1 MRLFIER
8 CAAKGYK
15 PIECGGNGHCLLFSL
30 AHEMLVNGLGVFA
43 VAQLRAKVASWL
55 EAHPMEGFICTDE
68 FSSWAE
74 FCDKVRDEKFHTLGG
89 EHILVA
95 ISAIFNV
102 QIRVSSITKA
112 HDKVYHPGNT
122 EDGRFVAIL
131 HLGHIPEQH
140 YVAMTPVLNH
150 HLYTV
155 TIVKK
160 FTTLKS
166 DFFHTYLERI

>member
-1 MRLFIER
+1 
-8 CAAKGYK
+8 
-15 PIECGGNGHCLLFSL
+15 
-30 AHEMLVNGLGVFA
+30 
-43 VAQLRAKVASWL
+43 
-55 EAHPMEGFICTDE
+55 MEGFICTDE

-140 YVAMTPVLNH
+140 YVAMTPVLNR
-150 HLYTV
+150 
-155 TIVKK
+155 
-160 FTTLKS
+160 
-166 DFFHTYLERI
+166 YL

>member
-1 MRLFIER
+1 MRLIER

-55 EAHPMEGFICTDE
+55 EAHPKEGFICTDE

-74 FCDKVRDEKFHTLGG
+74 FCDKVRDEKFHIWGD
-89 EHILVA
+89 EHTLVA
-95 ISAIFNV
+95 ICEIFNV
-102 QIRVSSITKA
+102 QIRVTSVTKA
-112 HDKVYHPGNT
+112 HDKVYGNT

-140 YVAMTPVLNH
+140 YVAMTPVLNR
-150 HLYTV
+150 
-155 TIVKK
+155 
-160 FTTLKS
+160 
-166 DFFHTYLERI
+166 YL